1 MKSWSDWKDFTK
13 ENVKTVPA
21 NIKGV
26 YVIRTKKNI
35 KGVQSDIIYIG
46 QAGTGNQGVGTR
58 LKNLLK
64 DVQSSE
70 KKWKYHSAS
79 QKVKK
84 YFKYGLQ
91 YSWLQCFQSPDG
103 VEKAFLLAHKCSSGK
118 LPVCNDGF

>member
-46 QAGTGNQGVGTR
+46 QAGTGNQGVGI
-58 LKNLLK
+58 
-64 DVQSSE
+64 
-70 KKWKYHSAS
+70 
-79 QKVKK
+79 
-84 YFKYGLQ
+84 G
-91 YSWLQCFQSPDG
+91 
-103 VEKAFLLAHKCSSGK
+103 
-118 LPVCNDGF
+118 